1 MTTFRPT
8 VSFFFSIFICFC
20 LFGHTQCKKEIIE
33 NENYYYEGCINYEGS
48 PEGEGFLKVQSD
60 TQIQEYTGTFQ
71 NGDFHSGKLLIVFDD
86 GSIKE
91 LGYKNYPNEILN
103 YELYAWPNGDKILS
117 TYDSG
122 IKVKEVS
129 TYGPGDQEGLVVERF
144 YSDNNVTE
152 ISNIKNNR
160 VAEDII
166 GDEIFID
173 VPLIESNNQFRIP
186 VGFITKQG
194 DTFTV
199 PIQFDTGATH
209 FLIGHK
215 LYQDLKEKCEVTE
228 INVKGR
234 MNGVGSEIR
243 TKYVRIE
250 SIKIGEFVVK
260 NVIAIVPIDK
270 DQNGNNINDL
280 LIGVG
285 FLKKF
290 KDVEWSLNYNK
301 MRFYK

>member
-1 MTTFRPT
+1 M
-8 VSFFFSIFICFC
+8 
-20 LFGHTQCKKEIIE
+20 
-33 NENYYYEGCINYEGS
+33 
-48 PEGEGFLKVQSD
+48 KVQSD

-71 NGDFHSGKLLIVFDD
+71 NGDFQSGKLLIVFED
-86 GSIKE
+86 GSTKE
-91 LGYKNYPNEILN
+91 FDYINYPNEILN
-103 YELYAWPNGDKILS
+103 YELYTWPNGDKILS
-117 TYDSG
+117 TFDSG
-122 IKVKEVS
+122 VKVKEVS
-129 TYGPGDQEGLVVERF
+129 TFGPGDQEGLIVERF

-152 ISNIKNNR
+152 ISNIRNNR

-166 GDEIFID
+166 GDEIYID

-186 VGFITKQG
+186 VRFITKQG
-194 DTFTV
+194 DTFNV

-215 LYQDLKEKCEVTE
+215 LYQDLKEKCEVTD

-270 DQNGNNINDL
+270 DQNGNDINDL